1 MKIPEIKRLVEK
13 HTLVELQNAEAA
25 LMEEQ
30 APAIEIKGD
39 DEGEQLTHI
48 LASIEIL
55 ENVKKEDIPVAK
67 ALRNYTQRV
76 RNSIS

>member
-13 HTLVELQNAEAA
+13 HTLKELQIAEAA

-30 APAIEIKGD
+30 APVIEIKGD

-55 ENVKKEDIPVAK
+55 ENVNKEDIPVAK

>member
-1 MKIPEIKRLVEK
+1 MKIPEIKRLVEN
-13 HTLVELQNAEAA
+13 HSLSDLQAAEEA

-30 APAIEIKGD
+30 TPSIEIKGD

-48 LASIEIL
+48 LAGIEIL
-55 ENVKKEDIPVAK
+55 STVEKENIPVAK